1 MKISVLGCGRWG
13 SFHAWYA
20 ASLGHDVALWGRES
34 SLNMATLKKTRKNE
48 YLTLQDAILLTTDLK
63 LAIERADICVI
74 SISAQQLRS
83 FVVDI
88 KKLGASPKPL
98 ILCMKGLE
106 ADSGKRLT
114 EVVDE
119 ELGEKWPT
127 VVWVGPGHV
136 QDFIKGIPNC
146 MVMASNNNELTQR
159 IVDVFNGRLIRFYYG
174 EDLLGVEIGAA
185 AKNVVGLAAGMLDGL
200 GCASLK
206 GALMSRGT
214 RELSR
219 LIAKMGGDAKTVY
232 GLSHLGDYEATLFS
246 QHSNNRRYGENYI
259 KNIPMTKLA
268 EGVNTSKALV
278 ALAKQYEVE
287 LPICETVCNIVCHG
301 ADPKSALDSLFLR
314 SIKTE

>member
-1 MKISVLGCGRWG
+1 MKILFV
-13 SFHAWYA
+13 
-20 ASLGHDVALWGRES
+20 
-34 SLNMATLKKTRKNE
+34 
-48 YLTLQDAILLTTDLK
+48 
-63 LAIERADICVI
+63 
-74 SISAQQLRS
+74 SAE
-83 FVVDI
+83 V
-88 KKLGASPKPL
+88 SPFAK
-98 ILCMKGLE
+98 
-106 ADSGKRLT
+106 
-114 EVVDE
+114 
-119 ELGEKWPT
+119 
-127 VVWVGPGHV
+127 VG
-136 QDFIKGIPNC
+136 
-146 MVMASNNNELTQR
+146 
-159 IVDVFNGRLIRFYYG
+159 
-174 EDLLGVEIGAA
+174 
-185 AKNVVGLAAGMLDGL
+185 GLADV
-200 GCASLK
+200 ASLK

-259 KNIPMTKLA
+259 KKIPMTKLA